1 MRVKITSIIALTSIV
16 LYVAAIGTGVIR
28 IIASI
33 NERRSIAKEE
43 FYDLVDI
50 ASSAGVLGFM
60 EEPFKDA
67 VRDAV
72 TGSKTIQGI
81 IVTGPFGAEFTFE
94 RGNNGI
100 IAWEGD
106 TPRFQ
111 RRFGISRNPHF
122 NTLRVNGI
130 RNATITAVSDEIDYP
145 VFSLI
150 LKQSLFLILVAVLLS
165 AVTQLICSI
174 RNNKASTM
182 VSDKVRRTYPTGAAE
197 KKQPPIRSSAGME
210 SHTKER
216 LDSKLQSCSAAEQDL
231 ALILMELSLTAGFA
245 VGDDSSVYRKFTDR
259 ALQFFGNR
267 DLIFERGDR
276 GISIILP
283 GSSLEDGFE
292 KAKQFHNL
300 MLTSL
305 PEIFPHRSDLR
316 IGISARSGRLLGSDR
331 LLLEASRAL
340 EKTNLAPESPI
351 IAFKSDIE
359 KYRAFVKSHGEKVE
373 ERKAT

>member
-1 MRVKITSIIALTSIV
+1 MTSII
-16 LYVAAIGTGVIR
+16 LYAAAIGTGVIR
-28 IIASI
+28 IIAGI
-33 NERRSIAKEE
+33 NERRGIAKRE
-43 FYDLVDI
+43 FYDLGDI

-72 TGSKTIQGI
+72 TGSKTIQGV

-122 NTLRVNGI
+122 DTLRVDGI
-130 RNATITAVSDEIDYP
+130 RNATITAVSSDIDYP

-150 LKQSLFLILVAVLLS
+150 LKQSLLLILAAVFLS
-165 AVTQLICSI
+165 TVTLLICSI
-174 RNNKASTM
+174 RSNKASIT
-182 VSDKVRRTYPTGAAE
+182 VSDKIGRTYPTGAAE
-197 KKQPPIRSSAGME
+197 KKQPPIRSNAGME

-216 LDSKLQSCSAAEQDL
+216 LDSELRNCSAVEQDL
-231 ALILMELSLTAGFA
+231 VFILMELSLTAGFA

-267 DLIFERGDR
+267 DLIFERGER

-283 GSSLEDGFE
+283 GSSLEEGVE
-292 KAKQFHNL
+292 KVKQFHNL
-300 MLTSL
+300 MLAGL
-305 PEIFPHRSDLR
+305 PEIFPDRTDLR

-359 KYRAFVKSHGEKVE
+359 KYRAFVKATEKKAE
-373 ERKAT
+373 ERKAP